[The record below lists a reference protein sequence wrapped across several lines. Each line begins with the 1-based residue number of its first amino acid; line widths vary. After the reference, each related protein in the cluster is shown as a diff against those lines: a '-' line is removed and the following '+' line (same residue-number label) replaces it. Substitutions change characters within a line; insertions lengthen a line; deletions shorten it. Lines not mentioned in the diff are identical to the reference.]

1 MSDNTLKVN
10 ILSSVFGRKF
20 SSHMNIFSLVFLMH
34 VLERKNEE
42 SFDLVLPYMSD
53 IGMCRCEEYGFQ
65 AVYAGIGHI
74 NQRVWV

>member
-20 SSHMNIFSLVFLMH
+20 SSDMNIFSLVFLMH

-42 SFDLVLPYMSD
+42 SFDLVEFVAIVNLSMGTCAAS
-53 IGMCRCEEYGFQ
+53 ISSGVSHQIFCF
-65 AVYAGIGHI
+65 
-74 NQRVWV
+74 